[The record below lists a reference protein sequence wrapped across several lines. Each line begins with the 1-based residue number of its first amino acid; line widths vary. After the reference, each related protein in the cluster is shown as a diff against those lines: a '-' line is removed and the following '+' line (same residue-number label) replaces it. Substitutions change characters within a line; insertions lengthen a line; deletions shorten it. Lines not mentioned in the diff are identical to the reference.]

1 MKILLFCFVL
11 TDAFLCFPLISLI
24 IMVTFF
30 QKKSSF
36 LKSNFLKFFPL
47 VFSTGLVF
55 CSFSSF
61 NPALAEVD
69 LDAEIQKIT
78 DVSASLENVV
88 TGFTTIL
95 VGTGGITAAFQV
107 FRRVLLQN
115 V

>member
-1 MKILLFCFVL
+1 MLFNIY
-11 TDAFLCFPLISLI
+11 AIAMIEI
-24 IMVTFF
+24 I
-30 QKKSSF
+30 QKKSF
-36 LKSNFLKFFPL
+36 LKSNFLKVSSLALGTCLAFF
-47 VFSTGLVF
+47 F
-55 CSFSSF
+55 CS
-61 NPALAEVD
+61 PALAEVD

-78 DVSASLENVV
+78 AVATSLEDVV

>member
-1 MKILLFCFVL
+1 
-11 TDAFLCFPLISLI
+11 
-24 IMVTFF
+24 MVKLF
-30 QKKSSF
+30 QKKFF
-36 LKSNFLKFFPL
+36 LKSNFLKFYSLFL
-47 VFSTGLVF
+47 CTGLAFV
-55 CSFSSF
+55 CSNFS

-78 DVSASLENVV
+78 DVATSLEGVV

>member
-1 MKILLFCFVL
+1 MVKSFQNKS
-11 TDAFLCFPLISLI
+11 FL
-24 IMVTFF
+24 
-30 QKKSSF
+30 KSSF
-36 LKSNFLKFFPL
+36 LKFCPLFFCTGLAFFCSNF
-47 VFSTGLVF
+47 S
-55 CSFSSF
+55 

-78 DVSASLENVV
+78 DVSASLEGVV